1 MNVCKISM
9 PQVLW
14 GTYESD
20 TAWIAATSCWDDMA
34 GDGVTKWWSGGESR
48 LTLRWL
54 EGNWWIIC
62 YEIKLESVEC
72 YNASLQSAS
81 KIEYIGRERQC
92 RNKYCGIDDGRKRQ
106 AVSLH
111 GSMLMFC
118 DWAKSEYNVNGLIP
132 ILSVRPLQPSR
143 LKSRNRYSADS
154 CHSWICKSTWATD
167 CQDHRRINAT
177 ARCQNWFWLMGICF
191 DTSLQNSASEVRW

>member
-1 MNVCKISM
+1 MRNIWVWYCLDCSYI
-9 PQVLW
+9 LL
-14 GTYESD
+14 GRYG
-20 TAWIAATSCWDDMA
+20 
-34 GDGVTKWWSGGESR
+34 GDGVRVTKWWSGVGGSR

-92 RNKYCGIDDGRKRQ
+92 RNKYCGLDDDRKRQ

-118 DWAKSEYNVNGLIP
+118 DWVKSEYSVDGLIP
-132 ILSVRPLQPSR
+132 ILTVRPLQPSR
-143 LKSRNRYSADS
+143 LKPRNRYNADS
-154 CHSWICKSTWATD
+154 CHSWTCKSTWATD
-167 CQDHRRINAT
+167 CQDHKRIKDT
-177 ARCQNWFWLMGICF
+177 AQCYNWFCLMRISYG
-191 DTSLQNSASEVRW
+191 TSLQSRGSEVRW